1 MQGVFWV
8 THWGHQCQ
16 LHATQNG
23 GNWWSNVGQLNL
35 RKDLHSL
42 KLLPVFVAFYEQA
55 KVNHWV
61 NMQEYQSLHACIS
74 IVPAQIRCKH
84 EICLSLRLQLFNCS
98 VTKVDNNWQV
108 LIWSLR
114 LELAATPMLLL
125 KDPVPKKSCTHIW
138 LSTTDETK

>member
-1 MQGVFWV
+1 
-8 THWGHQCQ
+8 
-16 LHATQNG
+16 
-23 GNWWSNVGQLNL
+23 
-35 RKDLHSL
+35 
-42 KLLPVFVAFYEQA
+42 
-55 KVNHWV
+55 
-61 NMQEYQSLHACIS
+61 MQEYQSLHACIS

-125 KDPVPKKSCTHIW
+125 KDPVPKKSCTNIW